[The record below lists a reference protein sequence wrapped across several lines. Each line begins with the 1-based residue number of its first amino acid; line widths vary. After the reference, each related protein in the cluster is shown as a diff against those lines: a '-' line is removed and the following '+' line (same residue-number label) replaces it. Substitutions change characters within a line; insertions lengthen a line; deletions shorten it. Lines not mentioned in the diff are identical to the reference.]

1 MCLVAAILRL
11 FAAAAPPQPPH
22 FAVATSAT
30 AAAATPAAVWQT
42 RRVGERGSAGS
53 DLAAALSV
61 AALHSHCA
69 TTAAATAAAVLLH
82 STLQAGKKLLKVS
95 VAPGFCNLLVM

>member
-11 FAAAAPPQPPH
+11 FAAAALPQPPH

-30 AAAATPAAVWQT
+30 AAAATPAAVRQA
-42 RRVGERGSAGS
+42 RRVRKRGSAGS

-61 AALHSHCA
+61 AALHPYCA
-69 TTAAATAAAVLLH
+69 TTAAATAAAAALCPP
-82 STLQAGKKLLKVS
+82 SGKKLPKVF
-95 VAPGFCNLLVM
+95 AQ